1 MSKFKLDEKARYAK
15 THEWV
20 RMEDNV
26 AVVGISDA
34 AQDMLSDV
42 VYIELPKV
50 GAQVTAGQ
58 QAAVVESVKAAED
71 VISPVS
77 GTVIA
82 VNEALVNAP
91 ETVNGDPY
99 GSWFYRVE
107 PGSALQSELDAL
119 MDAEAYGP
127 FAEEAAH

>member
-1 MSKFKLDEKARYAK
+1 MSQFKLDQQARYAK

-20 RMEDNV
+20 RMEGDV

-71 VISPVS
+71 VISPIS
-77 GTVIA
+77 GTVAEI
-82 VNEALVNAP
+82 NEALVNSP
-91 ETVNGDPY
+91 EMVNGDPY
-99 GSWFYRVE
+99 GSWFYRVT
-107 PGSALQSELDAL
+107 PGPDAQAELGAL
-119 MDAEAYGP
+119 MDSAAYDA
-127 FAEEAAH
+127 FVEETAH